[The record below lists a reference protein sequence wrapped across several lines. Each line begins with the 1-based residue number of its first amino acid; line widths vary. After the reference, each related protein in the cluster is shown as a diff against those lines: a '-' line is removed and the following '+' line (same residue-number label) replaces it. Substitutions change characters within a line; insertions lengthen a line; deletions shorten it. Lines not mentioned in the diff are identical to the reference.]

1 MSTLCENL
9 EKPKFKQ
16 KKVRQWL
23 PGLELGNWFW
33 KGTREYLKGM
43 EMFCILIVAVITRL
57 FTFIKTH
64 RPSHLKS
71 WNFIVCMIYTLIK
84 LINKKT

>member
-1 MSTLCENL
+1 
-9 EKPKFKQ
+9 
-16 KKVRQWL
+16 
-23 PGLELGNWFW
+23 
-33 KGTREYLKGM
+33 
-43 EMFCILIVAVITRL
+43 MFSILIVAVITRL

-84 LINKKT
+84 LIKKYRHVGTNGQINLFTF